1 MTDRPKNKPPK
12 LHSDDSD
19 MSRFEREGLL
29 RFRARD
35 GVIAICV
42 VTLALV
48 FLAGGAIRDAG
59 DQMDPGIGRD
69 IVKAIGEPT
78 GWVADQLP
86 FAEAAQDVTAGL
98 SPDVEL
104 GGGGFETAQSTSDER
119 LPPVTP
125 DYFDPQA
132 LGEAPAPTQPLET
145 LLVTGDSLATPLDL
159 ELSRRYSEQGVEV
172 ITDPH
177 LATGISKSDLLDWGE
192 LATSQVERY
201 SPDAV
206 VVFIGANEGFPIPG
220 PGGEDVECCGAEWAA
235 AYANRARQVMATY
248 AQDGAAH
255 VYWLT
260 VPTPR
265 DEGQQEIERVVNAGI
280 EVAAQP
286 LASQVDILDMVSIFT
301 PGDSYRDAM
310 PIDGEETI
318 VRESDGIHLNDAGS
332 ELAAD
337 RVQDAINQDFAP

>member
-1 MTDRPKNKPPK
+1 
-12 LHSDDSD
+12 

-104 GGGGFETAQSTSDER
+104 GGGGFETAQSTSDGQ

-132 LGEAPAPTQPLET
+132 LGEAPLRPRRWRRCSSPATRSPPRSTSSSR
-145 LLVTGDSLATPLDL
+145 DATP
-159 ELSRRYSEQGVEV
+159 SR
-172 ITDPH
+172 
-177 LATGISKSDLLDWGE
+177 
-192 LATSQVERY
+192 
-201 SPDAV
+201 
-206 VVFIGANEGFPIPG
+206 
-220 PGGEDVECCGAEWAA
+220 
-235 AYANRARQVMATY
+235 
-248 AQDGAAH
+248 
-255 VYWLT
+255 
-260 VPTPR
+260 
-265 DEGQQEIERVVNAGI
+265 
-280 EVAAQP
+280 
-286 LASQVDILDMVSIFT
+286 AS
-301 PGDSYRDAM
+301 R
-310 PIDGEETI
+310 
-318 VRESDGIHLNDAGS
+318 
-332 ELAAD
+332 
-337 RVQDAINQDFAP
+337 